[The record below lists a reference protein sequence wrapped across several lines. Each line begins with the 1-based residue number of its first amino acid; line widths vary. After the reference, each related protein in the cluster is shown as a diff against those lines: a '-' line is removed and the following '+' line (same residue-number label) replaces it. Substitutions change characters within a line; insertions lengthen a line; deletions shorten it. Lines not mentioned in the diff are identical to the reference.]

1 MRGSALCFWIFN
13 ILIFH
18 ANLLSSMRLIK
29 NDENREFRS
38 DSICIQLPEYFVE
51 TSFDCVK
58 YTIVSAEIV
67 FNFQEVDTC
76 ENSAQ

>member
-1 MRGSALCFWIFN
+1 
-13 ILIFH
+13 
-18 ANLLSSMRLIK
+18 MRLIK
-29 NDENREFRS
+29 NDEIHEFRS